1 MKNTER
7 PLRPVDELSVGELAK
22 AANDAFYVTYGFS
35 PLMKYEKDDGENS
48 LQAVISAHL
57 SEIDGAEDSH
67 PHKKKT
73 LSQRYA
79 LLGLTP

>member
-35 PLMKYEKDDGENS
+35 PLMKHEKDDGEDS
-48 LQAVISAHL
+48 LQAVIFAHL

-67 PHKKKT
+67 PHKRKSIT
-73 LSQRYA
+73 DRYA